1 MTKSGNQVQLSQR
14 EKECLLRAV
23 EDIERQYIQL
33 ADWSDNWNDANESG
47 WKDSGIWKQK
57 D

>member
-1 MTKSGNQVQLSQR
+1 MTKSGNQVQLSQH